1 MIELAAM
8 PLTGAAIAPDAPI
21 SSKSDAWPGLRHAN
35 SRRYLTMLISLAVL
49 AASLRELATIDLAR
63 IRVMLPDSP
72 GFWLLFAA
80 SYLAP
85 IFADWLIFRRLWRL
99 PLRGMGALIRKTVS
113 NEVLLGYS
121 GELYL
126 YAWARRHV
134 RMKGTPFG
142 TIKDVAILSAAA
154 GNIVTLLLLAPVWP
168 MIAHHAG
175 LAPRVLIL
183 SIIVVTVGPILA
195 LTLGDRL
202 FTLRRDELALVSIIH
217 LLRIAVTMVLL
228 AAVWHYLMPAAP
240 LRWWL
245 LLAALRQ
252 FVSRLPFVPN
262 KDIVFA
268 GAAAAMLGS
277 QAQVTEVLALGAG
290 LVLTTHLLLGT
301 GLFLLELIRPNAD
314 FAASGAS
321 PGVVVA

>member
-1 MIELAAM
+1 
-8 PLTGAAIAPDAPI
+8 
-21 SSKSDAWPGLRHAN
+21 
-35 SRRYLTMLISLAVL
+35 V
-49 AASLRELATIDLAR
+49 RELATIDLAR
-63 IRVMLPDSP
+63 IRVLLPESA
-72 GFWLLFAA
+72 GFWLLFALC
-80 SYLAP
+80 YLAGP
-85 IFADWLIFRRLWRL
+85 FADWLIFRRVWRL
-99 PLRGMGALIRKTVS
+99 PLRGMVALLRKTIS

-126 YAWARRHV
+126 YAWARRNV

-142 TIKDVAILSAAA
+142 AIKDVAFLSAVA

-175 LAPRVLIL
+175 LAPRVLTL

-202 FTLRRDELALVSIIH
+202 FTLRLNELVFVSIIH
-217 LLRIAVTMVLL
+217 LLRIAVTMLLL
-228 AAVWHYLMPAAP
+228 AAVWHYLMPSAP

-245 LLAALRQ
+245 LLAVLRQ

-268 GAAAAMLGS
+268 GVAAAVVGA
-277 QAQVTEVLALGAG
+277 QAHVTEVLALSAG
-290 LVLTTHLLLGT
+290 LILVTHLLLGG
-301 GLFLLELIRPNAD
+301 GLFLLELIRPTSEYAAAD
-314 FAASGAS
+314 A
-321 PGVVVA
+321 VAEPA